1 MKKRKDE
8 FTESQSFD
16 YTELTALC
24 EHLEIREREGK
35 RLKDIDKYSLTYDI
49 TEPREIRYSA
59 VIFNKE
65 LMHKDFVATCEQE
78 GWEYVD
84 RHNEL
89 YIFRTQNPE
98 ATEIITDE
106 KENFR
111 AVTKAFLLNPRFLGF
126 SVVTFN
132 TAMRL
137 ITHCITRVDLPWNPP
152 LPADALFFLHLFLT
166 SIPLALVF
174 IQTGEFLE
182 WYIKA
187 KKSVRNGREIPFMNL
202 KERNI
207 KLIGRRILYSMWII
221 AVSVLFIMIFHGYF
235 FEKTIFGVLAIALG
249 VAGGIII
256 YKLFNVKGKL
266 IKLLLMILS
275 LAVISSASYGFYTSF
290 ETAYNKNPYIIREDN
305 IPVSVADFNYGEC
318 QCTNEIS
325 TYSCTRLAQYY
336 YILSK
341 CSCHDSYM
349 RYTIF
354 VCNKPEIRAKY
365 IEDLKEEESDNLTP
379 YKSENSDWDEQYR
392 IVTDDGKLTEY
403 GIAVKGNTVVYL
415 YSYSLSDYEAD
426 FFDVAYNKMFG

>member
-1 MKKRKDE
+1 MKKRKNE
-8 FTESQSFD
+8 FRENQNFN

-59 VIFNKE
+59 VIFNKV
-65 LMHKDFVATCEQE
+65 LMHKDFVVTCEQE
-78 GWEYVD
+78 GWEYVGS
-84 RHNEL
+84 HNEL
-89 YIFRTQNPE
+89 YVFRTQNPD
-98 ATEIITDE
+98 AAEIMTDE

-111 AVTKAFLLNPRFLGF
+111 TVTKAFLLNPRFLGF

-221 AVSVLFIMIFHGYF
+221 TVSVLFVMIFHGYF

-318 QCTNEIS
+318 Q
-325 TYSCTRLAQYY
+325 
-336 YILSK
+336 
-341 CSCHDSYM
+341 
-349 RYTIF
+349 
-354 VCNKPEIRAKY
+354 
-365 IEDLKEEESDNLTP
+365 
-379 YKSENSDWDEQYR
+379 
-392 IVTDDGKLTEY
+392 
-403 GIAVKGNTVVYL
+403 
-415 YSYSLSDYEAD
+415 
-426 FFDVAYNKMFG
+426 

>member
-1 MKKRKDE
+1 
-8 FTESQSFD
+8 
-16 YTELTALC
+16 
-24 EHLEIREREGK
+24 
-35 RLKDIDKYSLTYDI
+35 
-49 TEPREIRYSA
+49 
-59 VIFNKE
+59 
-65 LMHKDFVATCEQE
+65 MHKDFVVTCEQE
-78 GWEYVD
+78 GWEYVGS
-84 RHNEL
+84 HNEL
-89 YIFRTQNPE
+89 YVFRTQNPD
-98 ATEIITDE
+98 AAEIMTDE

-111 AVTKAFLLNPRFLGF
+111 TVTKAFLLNPRFLGF

-221 AVSVLFIMIFHGYF
+221 TVSVLFVMIFHGYF

-275 LAVISSASYGFYTSF
+275 LAVISSASYGLYASF
-290 ETAYNKNPYIIREDN
+290 ETAYNENPYIIREEN
-305 IPVSVADFNYGEC
+305 IPVTAADFNYGEC
-318 QCTNEIS
+318 QCTNEI
-325 TYSCTRLAQYY
+325 TNYSGTRLAQYY
-336 YILSK
+336 NIHSE
-341 CSCHDSYM
+341 CSCHGGYM
-349 RYTIF
+349 RYTVF
-354 VCNKPEIRAKY
+354 VSNNPETRAKY
-365 IEDLKEEESDNLTP
+365 IEDLKEEFDNLTP
-379 YKSENSDWDEQYR
+379 YKSQKSDWDEQYR
-392 IVTDDGKLTEY
+392 TVTHDGKINVY
-403 GIAVKGNTVVYL
+403 GFAVKGNTIVYL
-415 YSYSLSDYEAD
+415 YSSGDNGDD
-426 FFDVAYNKMFG
+426 FFDVAYNKIFG